1 MGINQSYELDWNTIN
16 EFKNRI
22 NQKTFDPIMVGRI
35 QKLLIEL
42 CNRVDC
48 TEVLIN
54 IINGFVD
61 FEYKGIAA
69 NRLEL
74 CSTKIHDTT
83 EMIDIIFR
91 FLKEILYTN
100 NRLIGISQ
108 ESIITLNQISHMTDD
123 ILYEYLIRSITI
135 FRYANSESGNNT
147 FMYHLLFTYSYYQ

>member
-1 MGINQSYELDWNTIN
+1 MGTNQSYELDWNTIN

-22 NQKTFDPIMVGRI
+22 NQKSFDPIMVGRI

-48 TEVLIN
+48 TEILIN
-54 IINGFVD
+54 IINTTD
-61 FEYKGIAA
+61 FKYNSITA

-74 CSTKIHDTT
+74 RSTKTHDNK
-83 EMIDIIFR
+83 EMIDIIFK

-108 ESIITLNQISHMTDD
+108 ESVITLNQISHMTDD

-135 FRYANSESGNNT
+135 FRYASSESGNNI
-147 FMYHLLFTYSYYQ
+147 YHLLFTYSYYQ

>member
-1 MGINQSYELDWNTIN
+1 MGTNQSYELDWNTIN

-22 NQKTFDPIMVGRI
+22 NQKSFDPIMVGRI

-48 TEVLIN
+48 AEILIN
-54 IINGFVD
+54 IINNTTD
-61 FEYKGIAA
+61 FKYNGIAA

-74 CSTKIHDTT
+74 SSTKLPYDTK

-108 ESIITLNQISHMTDD
+108 ESVITLNQISHMTDD

-135 FRYANSESGNNT
+135 FRYPSTELGNNI
-147 FMYHLLFTYSYYQ
+147 YHLLFTYSYYQ

>member
-1 MGINQSYELDWNTIN
+1 MGTNQSYELDWNTIN

-22 NQKTFDPIMVGRI
+22 NQKNFDPIMVGRI

-48 TEVLIN
+48 TKILIK
-54 IINGFVD
+54 IINSSMKFK
-61 FEYKGIAA
+61 YNGIAA

-108 ESIITLNQISHMTDD
+108 ESVITLNQISHMTDD

-135 FRYANSESGNNT
+135 FRYPSTELGNDI
-147 FMYHLLFTYSYYQ
+147 YHLLFTYSYYQ